1 MNWTGYHIL
10 LNTNAHAF
18 NSKDFAYIHDE
29 NTKGNL
35 SCSMYPI
42 HEKLLLKIIPARMK
56 GIRRDILPN
65 TKTGNQKVASAMK
78 IQKCKML
85 R

>member
-1 MNWTGYHIL
+1 
-10 LNTNAHAF
+10 
-18 NSKDFAYIHDE
+18 
-29 NTKGNL
+29 
-35 SCSMYPI
+35 MYPI

-65 TKTGNQKVASAMK
+65 TNTGNQKVASAMK

-85 R
+85 RGKPKNVRPQRQKLDQYL